1 MRSFPMRVGLGLF
14 VLALLAPAGAQAW
27 QLEGVPPAGLQV
39 PLWAPEGADV
49 TPSSLT
55 AAVDGQSSEVLSV
68 LGPKD
73 DLMLLIVLD
82 LTDDLAA
89 VSQARR
95 ALIERIDGFA
105 PNYFVGVLHAQNGLG
120 VLSDPSADRE
130 KTAEAIR
137 SQAVGGRAG
146 LLNTI
151 EAAADLGSSIMRKSG
166 LRLAILYLTDSDISN
181 YRENYTNDQVNS
193 SDNNDLSR
201 QNSDVLVRER
211 ISRMAQSLGTS
222 LAPVF
227 ISQLTYR
234 TDRLNL
240 AYQTGLISLANATGG
255 SATISRS
262 IAEIPASIDQLLDRI
277 VDHYS
282 VKVAL
287 PDPDAN
293 KASVTLEAPA
303 GVTLDYRS
311 SFAFAGR

>member
-1 MRSFPMRVGLGLF
+1 MRSSLAWFGIAT
-14 VLALLAPAGAQAW
+14 LALLAPVAAPAGQGEAI
-27 QLEGVPPAGLQV
+27 PPATLQV
-39 PLWAPEGADV
+39 PVWAPADAEV
-49 TPSSLT
+49 TPTSLT
-55 AAVDGQSSEVLSV
+55 ATVDGVSSEVLSV
-68 LGPKD
+68 AGPED

-89 VSQARR
+89 VEQARR
-95 ALIERIDGFA
+95 ALIARIDMFE
-105 PNYFVGVLHAQNGLG
+105 PNYFVGVLHAQNGLS
-120 VLSDPSADRE
+120 VLGEPSADRV
-130 KTAEAIR
+130 KTAAAIR
-137 SQAVGGRAG
+137 SHPVGGRAG

-151 EAAADLGSSIMRKSG
+151 EAAADLGSSIMQKSG
-166 LRLAILYLTDSDISN
+166 LRLAILYLTDSDIGN
-181 YRENYTNDQVNS
+181 YRENYTNAQVNS

-211 ISRMAQSLGTS
+211 ISRMAQSLNTS
-222 LAPVF
+222 LVPVF

-234 TDRLNL
+234 TDRLNQ

-262 IAEIPASIDQLLDRI
+262 IAEIPTSIDQLLDKI
-277 VDHYS
+277 VGHYS

-293 KASVTLEAPA
+293 KASVTLEAPE

-311 SFAFAGR
+311 DFAFADR